1 MGPVLHHRIEKA
13 PHEVGIEKEGVYS
26 MTRDEKETPG
36 AATSGVT
43 VELSG
48 DPIFNKEE
56 VLSLISGFGKGYRAV
71 V

>member
-1 MGPVLHHRIEKA
+1 
-13 PHEVGIEKEGVYS
+13 
-26 MTRDEKETPG
+26 MTDKNRESSG

-56 VLSLISGFGKGYRAV
+56 VLSLISGFGKGYRRV

>member
-1 MGPVLHHRIEKA
+1 
-13 PHEVGIEKEGVYS
+13 
-26 MTRDEKETPG
+26 MTDKNGETSG
-36 AATSGVT
+36 TATSGVT

>member
-1 MGPVLHHRIEKA
+1 MIQ
-13 PHEVGIEKEGVYS
+13 EGVYS
-26 MTRDEKETPG
+26 MTRDEKETSG
-36 AATSGVT
+36 TATSGVT